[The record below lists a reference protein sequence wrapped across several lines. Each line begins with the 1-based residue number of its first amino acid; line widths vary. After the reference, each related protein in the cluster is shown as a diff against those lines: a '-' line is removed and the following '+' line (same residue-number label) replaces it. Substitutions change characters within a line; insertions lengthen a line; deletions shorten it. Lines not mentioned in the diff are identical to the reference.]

1 MEIQI
6 EKGSEAFF
14 REFVSLQFQGRHL
27 IKDPER
33 KFKDMFK
40 SSRNTLILC
49 IILLIWQTA
58 MLKFNGPKT
67 FLYILIGCTV
77 MLFIMIIFSFF
88 IMNKNLKTFLA
99 KNAPST
105 LSLSAE
111 GIENTTNEGEKV
123 AIPWSKIAYIRI
135 FKEMMAFMPHDIS
148 GIIIGL
154 DSKYAPQIMDWITQN
169 NINIRFIAGEKK

>member
-1 MEIQI
+1 
-6 EKGSEAFF
+6 
-14 REFVSLQFQGRHL
+14 
-27 IKDPER
+27 
-33 KFKDMFK
+33 
-40 SSRNTLILC
+40 
-49 IILLIWQTA
+49 
-58 MLKFNGPKT
+58 
-67 FLYILIGCTV
+67 

-148 GIIIGL
+148 GMIIGL